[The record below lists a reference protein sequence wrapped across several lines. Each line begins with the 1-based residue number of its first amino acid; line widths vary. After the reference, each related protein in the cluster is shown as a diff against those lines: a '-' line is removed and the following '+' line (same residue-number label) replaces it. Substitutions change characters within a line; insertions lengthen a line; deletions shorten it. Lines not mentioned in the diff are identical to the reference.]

1 MTEAVQD
8 VTPVVQAVDVDA
20 APARIFELWTQPEEL
35 VRWWPQAAE
44 VDQRV
49 GGKIKLV
56 FGPGDVTGEITRYE
70 PPRAFAFTWIR
81 SDYPDITTYVDV
93 AITDLGEGKSR
104 VEVTHTGWEA
114 VPPEELDHW
123 RMIHRDG
130 WQHFLG
136 VLGDYVAGRPVD
148 KTPPHGR
155 SE

>member
-8 VTPVVQAVDVDA
+8 VTPVIQEVEVDA
-20 APARIFELWTQPEEL
+20 PPSRIFELWTQPDEL

-70 PPRAFAFTWIR
+70 PPNAFGFTWIR
-81 SDYPDITTYVDV
+81 SDYPDITTFVDV
-93 AITDLGEGKSR
+93 AITDLGEGRSR

-114 VPPEELDHW
+114 VASEELAQW

-136 VLGDYVAGRPVD
+136 VLADYVAGRPVD

-155 SE
+155 